1 MSIEKCERNP
11 NERIYLSQFLDV
23 LDQHS
28 DEQLGFLSD
37 FSTGGMMFITNL
49 PIALNE
55 TMDVYIKDNIEDEE
69 IAIKAQI
76 QTIWSKPNLNRQ
88 MTCIGCRFLS
98 IDDEN
103 RQLLENLGK
112 KLTFGADVEIIRE
125 IDE

>member
-1 MSIEKCERNP
+1 MSIEKNERNP

-23 LDQHS
+23 MDQQT

-55 TMDVYIKDNIEDEE
+55 IKDIYIKDNIEDHE

-76 QTIWSKPNLNRQ
+76 ETIWSKPNLNRQ
-88 MTCIGCRFLS
+88 MTCIGCRFLN
-98 IDDEN
+98 IDAEN
-103 RQLLENLGK
+103 RQLLEHLGK
-112 KLTFGADVEIIRE
+112 TLTFGSDVEIIRE
-125 IDE
+125 INE